1 MKWGVSALQTMT
13 NDADLEKRG
22 VRRSLP
28 APDCSHDIEKH
39 VERPK
44 RPKEG
49 HEIRKWFGPG
59 R

>member
-49 HEIRKWFGPG
+49 HEIRK
-59 R
+59 